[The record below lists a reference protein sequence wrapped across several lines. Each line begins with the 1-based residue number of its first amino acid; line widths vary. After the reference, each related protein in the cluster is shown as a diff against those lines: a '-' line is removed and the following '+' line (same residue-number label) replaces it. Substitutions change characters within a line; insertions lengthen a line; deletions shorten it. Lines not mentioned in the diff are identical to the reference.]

1 MMMDIGALRD
11 AVPAT
16 HEVTY
21 FNTGWSGPSP
31 QPVLDRMR
39 EVMEHEASHGPA
51 SAEGVLLA
59 REQNAEAAT
68 AAASLL
74 RADVEEVILTHGT
87 TEGIN
92 VVLHGMRWQPGDELV
107 TCNLEH
113 MAILTPA
120 SVIAERHGVKVV
132 TVEVEPN
139 ATNARMLELFEEA
152 ITPQTRLVALSH
164 IQYTCGLRMPI
175 TEIAEIAH
183 RNGALILVDGAQTA
197 GHINL
202 DVRRLGADFY
212 SISGQKWLLGPQGTG
227 ALFIGREHQKN
238 IDPLFSTHGIA
249 DERAEQAE
257 STMPTNPMQRFR
269 LTSQSAALAA
279 GFAKAVELV
288 QAVGLE
294 SIEIHSQSLGD
305 YLREG
310 VAKIS
315 GCGLA
320 GPAGGKESCGLV
332 AVTVDGWA
340 PQQVVTELWERWQIT
355 GRTVRV
361 PPAVRF
367 SMASYNDEADTDR
380 VLEALMVLSQ
390 ETPPLED

>member
-1 MMMDIGALRD
+1 MDIGSLRD
-11 AVPAT
+11 SVPAT

-39 EVMEHEASHGPA
+39 EVMDHEASHGPA
-51 SAEGVLLA
+51 SAEGVILA
-59 REQNAEAAT
+59 RQQNADASA

-74 RADVEEVILTHGT
+74 KADPDEVIFTHGT

-92 VVLHGMRWQPGDELV
+92 VVLHGTRWQPGDELV

-120 SVIAERHGVKVV
+120 SVIAERYGVKVV
-132 TVEVEPN
+132 TVEVPPD
-139 ATNARMLELFEEA
+139 ATNQQMLKLFSEA

-164 IQYTCGLRMPI
+164 IQFTCGLRLPI
-175 TEIAEIAH
+175 TEISEVAH
-183 RNGALILVDGAQTA
+183 RNGALMLVDGAQTA
-197 GHINL
+197 GQINI
-202 DVRRLGADFY
+202 DVRRIGADFY

-227 ALFIGREHQKN
+227 ALFIAREHQGN
-238 IDPLFSTHGIA
+238 LDPLFMTNVIA
-249 DERAEQAE
+249 DERAEQSETAG
-257 STMPTNPMQRFR
+257 PPHPLQRFR

-279 GFAKAVELV
+279 GFTKAVELI
-288 QAVGLE
+288 QGVGLE
-294 SIEIHSQSLGD
+294 AIEIHSQSLGD
-305 YLREG
+305 YLREE
-310 VAKIS
+310 VAKIP
-315 GCGLA
+315 GCGVT
-320 GPAGGKESCGLV
+320 GPASGNESCGLV
-332 AVTVDGWA
+332 AVTLEGWE
-340 PQQVVTELWERWQIT
+340 PQQVVTELWDRWQIT

-367 SMASYNDEADTDR
+367 SMASYNDEEDANR
-380 VLEALMVLSQ
+380 VLEAYRVLSL